1 MTQKNRTSGDAD
13 ADKKS
18 GGEPREQALL
28 KALVAQ
34 AAKRG
39 ETLAGLAK
47 ILGVSYERLAQWRR
61 GDADIRTANA
71 RVHRRAGH
79 YLGLPPVVVLVMA
92 GVVNLEDF
100 VWPATEALP
109 KRLARELERLRQ
121 DPFLGPFVP
130 AKLTVADPEV
140 QLFVAFLFHEL
151 AGEPVQVVPNHRWL
165 NALHQVTVV
174 AAQMRTEQ
182 GGDRSESGPQES
194 SLF

>member
-13 ADKKS
+13 ADTKS

-28 KALVAQ
+28 KSLVAQ

-61 GDADIRTANA
+61 GDADIRTASA
-71 RVHRRAGH
+71 SVHRRAGA
-79 YLGLPPVVVLVMA
+79 YLGLPTVVVLVLA
-92 GVVNLEDF
+92 GVVNLEHF

-121 DPFLGPFVP
+121 HPFLGPFVP
-130 AKLTVADPEV
+130 AKLTDADPEV
-140 QLFVAFLFHEL
+140 QLFVAFLFHEFS
-151 AGEPVQVVPNHRWL
+151 GEPAQVVPNHRWL
-165 NALHQVTVV
+165 NALHQVTV
-174 AAQMRTEQ
+174 AAHVKTGQ
-182 GGDRSESGPQES
+182 DRADEGPQEAP
-194 SLF
+194 LF